1 MAKSARLDPELQD
14 QLERAAKTLG
24 VSQSELIREAI
35 AERCRKVLGDTLADR
50 VAGVVGAVS
59 SDGGRAENTGKAFR
73 KTLRARS
80 LRSRGKS
87 PASRKKTS

>member
-35 AERCRKVLGDTLADR
+35 AERCRRVLGDTLADR

-59 SDGGRAENTGKAFR
+59 SDGGRAENTGKAFG
-73 KTLRARS
+73 KSLRAGA
-80 LRSRGKS
+80 LRSRRTSSQKKKS
-87 PASRKKTS
+87 